1 MKRLGLRSG
10 EHKGVEMTAGQ
21 FLIALAVGTAAL
33 AVWSYVRWPGAA
45 PATFKGAVLRMV
57 IAVLLLQVGL
67 GALRAGIDAAPSLS
81 VLVVVGAVVPVLTYA
96 FLASIWFMKVCADQM
111 R

>member
-1 MKRLGLRSG
+1 
-10 EHKGVEMTAGQ
+10 MTTGQ
-21 FLIALAVGTAAL
+21 LLVTFMVGTAAL
-33 AVWSYVRWPGAA
+33 ALWSYVRWPGAA
-45 PATFKGAVLRMV
+45 PATFKGAILRML
-57 IAVLLLQVGL
+57 IALALLQVGA
-67 GALRAGIDAAPSLS
+67 GALDRGVEAVPSLA